1 MGISGST
8 NMMMF
13 SKKEEGKA
21 SRGPPRRAP
30 PGDRSKASRRRGPP
44 RDKRRPPKRGERRP
58 PGKRPPGRGRPRG
71 KPPDGEKSPKER
83 EPKAKKEYKFD
94 RFEIEVG
101 SPKVTGMEKQKEEKK
116 EERGEKEVVRAS
128 LGEVVLTMDPK
139 AEARFSN
146 IEKDVSKLET
156 KVSSTN
162 ESMVSVL
169 SDLQLIKE
177 GYSRVDLIIKE
188 LEETRDSYVKV
199 DKTMRELAA
208 LYDLI
213 SAQINPFID
222 MDGIGN
228 SPEVFRWDGIE
239 DNVEKVRLKV
249 EGMPDE
255 LLGAEERFDGELAP
269 EKPRNVTIPSSRR
282 QFYFEASVLKW
293 IQFLTS
299 KIRQEDIPNLLKYYR
314 EIDWI
319 NEDIEITTM
328 NFLTGAK
335 SEPNLE
341 HMEGD
346 IYISEDG
353 AVIGQSDG
361 WKLSIEDH
369 SKSLEYIEEILKYY
383 SKE

>member
-1 MGISGST
+1 M
-8 NMMMF
+8 
-13 SKKEEGKA
+13 
-21 SRGPPRRAP
+21 
-30 PGDRSKASRRRGPP
+30 
-44 RDKRRPPKRGERRP
+44 
-58 PGKRPPGRGRPRG
+58 
-71 KPPDGEKSPKER
+71 
-83 EPKAKKEYKFD
+83 
-94 RFEIEVG
+94 
-101 SPKVTGMEKQKEEKK
+101 TGMEREKEEKK
-116 EERGEKEVVRAS
+116 EEREVKEVIRTS
-128 LGEVVLTMDPK
+128 HGEVVMTMDPK

-146 IEKDVSKLET
+146 IEKDVAKLET

-169 SDLQLIKE
+169 SDLQFIKE

-222 MDGIGN
+222 MEDKGN

-239 DNVEKVRLKV
+239 DNVEQVRQRLDGV
-249 EGMPDE
+249 PDE
-255 LLGAEERFDGELAP
+255 LLGREEGLESEISPAKIRDVA
-269 EKPRNVTIPSSRR
+269 IPQSRK
-282 QFYFEASVLKW
+282 QFCYETGVLKW
-293 IQFLTS
+293 VQFLTS

-383 SKE
+383 PPKE

>member
-1 MGISGST
+1 
-8 NMMMF
+8 MMMF

-21 SRGPPRRAP
+21 SRGPPRRKAP
-30 PGDRSKASRRRGPP
+30 EDRGKAPRRRGPP
-44 RDKRRPPKRGERRP
+44 RDKRGPSRGERRP
-58 PGKRPPGRGRPRG
+58 PGKRPP
-71 KPPDGEKSPKER
+71 DGERRRERPPKRGESPEER
-83 EPKAKKEYKFD
+83 GPKAKKEYKFD

-101 SPKVTGMEKQKEEKK
+101 SPKVTGMEKGKEEKK
-116 EERGEKEVVRAS
+116 EGKKEEQVVREIVRGS
-128 LGEVVLTMDPK
+128 PGEVVMTMDPK

-146 IEKDVSKLET
+146 IEKDVGKLEIN
-156 KVSSTN
+156 VSSTN

-169 SDLQLIKE
+169 SDLQIIKE

-222 MDGIGN
+222 MEGGGD

-239 DNVEKVRLKV
+239 DNVEQVRQRI
-249 EGMPDE
+249 EGLPDE
-255 LLGAEERFDGELAP
+255 LQGMGERFESEASAVKTRDVA
-269 EKPRNVTIPSSRR
+269 IPPSRR
-282 QFYFEASVLKW
+282 QFYYEANVLKW
-293 IQFLTS
+293 VQFLTS
-299 KIRQEDIPNLLKYYR
+299 KIRQDDIPNLLKYYR

-383 SKE
+383 PPKE

>member
-1 MGISGST
+1 
-8 NMMMF
+8 MMMF

-21 SRGPPRRAP
+21 SRGPPRRRA
-30 PGDRSKASRRRGPP
+30 PGDRGKAPRRRGPP
-44 RDKRRPPKRGERRP
+44 RDKRGPPPRGERRP
-58 PGKRPPGRGRPRG
+58 PGKRPPGRGRPKER
-71 KPPDGEKSPKER
+71 PPDRGRSPKEH
-83 EPKAKKEYKFD
+83 EPEAKKEYKFD

-101 SPKVTGMEKQKEEKK
+101 SPKVTGMEKEKEDKK
-116 EERGEKEVVRAS
+116 EEHVEKEIVRGS
-128 LGEVVLTMDPK
+128 PGEVVLTMDPK
-139 AEARFSN
+139 AEARFKN
-146 IEKDVSKLET
+146 IEKDISKLET
-156 KVSSTN
+156 KASSTS
-162 ESMVSVL
+162 ESMVTVL
-169 SDLQLIKE
+169 SDLQQIKE

-188 LEETRDSYVKV
+188 LEETRDSYSKV

-222 MDGIGN
+222 MEGEGN
-228 SPEVFRWDGIE
+228 SSETFRWDGIE
-239 DNVEKVRLKV
+239 DNVELVRQRMDGV
-249 EGMPDE
+249 PDE
-255 LLGAEERFDGELAP
+255 LIGMEERLEGEISP
-269 EKPRNVTIPSSRR
+269 GKIQNVTPPPPPPSRR
-282 QFYFEASVLKW
+282 QFYYEASVLKW
-293 IQFLTS
+293 VQFLTS

-335 SEPNLE
+335 SEPSLD

-383 SKE
+383 PPKD